1 MKFFKKII
9 FQVISNFCLL
19 NSFGCSW
26 FTCEVF
32 KQKYMALKLA
42 FKNDTQLLTYSCL
55 LDLSFNSKTKHSWY
69 IYTC

>member
-1 MKFFKKII
+1 M
-9 FQVISNFCLL
+9 SNFCLL

-32 KQKYMALKLA
+32 QEKYMGLKLA